1 MINIVIYTILC
12 TILCAIHFTIIIIS
26 DDKIVKVLNLISYTI
41 WGINIAMTIVKFT
54 GNYE

>member
-1 MINIVIYTILC
+1 MINIIIY

-26 DDKIVKVLNLISYTI
+26 DDKIVRVLNLISYTI